1 MKLVPKEIPY
11 TEKMITQFIGS
22 RFEQADAK
30 YAVIGLSGGLD
41 SSLVL
46 ELLKRSI
53 GPERIKA
60 FFLPYGSLS
69 GPDRD
74 YAVMASHSCGVRME
88 EIDITDIVS
97 SVPLESV
104 GMAKGNL
111 MARARM
117 LILYT
122 YANNNNGL
130 VVGTSNKSELLMG
143 YFTKY
148 GDGAADIYPIG
159 DLFKTQVRAL
169 SEDLGVPARI
179 LERPPS
185 AGLIKD
191 QTDEGEMGIPYP
203 LLDQVLSGLLMGLS
217 DDMIVESIDND
228 LAKEEELARAR
239 FKPPV
244 DRNTVGRIRDQLR
257 GSIHKRQSLAIPK
270 LQSNTVGV
278 DLRERW

>member
-1 MKLVPKEIPY
+1 MIFHIKRTFQQRVGILKLVPNEIPY
-11 TEKMITQFIGS
+11 TEKMILQFIES
-22 RFEQADAK
+22 RFEEAGAK

-53 GPERIKA
+53 GPKRIKS
-60 FFLPYGSLS
+60 FFLPYGPLS

-74 YAVMASHSCGVRME
+74 YAVMASNSCGVQME

-97 SVPLESV
+97 SVPLNPV
-104 GMAKGNL
+104 GIAKGNL

-122 YANNNNGL
+122 YANNNDGL
-130 VVGTSNKSELLMG
+130 VIGTSNKSELLMG

-169 SEDLGVPARI
+169 SENLGVPARI

-185 AGLIKD
+185 AGLVTD

-203 LLDQVLSGLLMGLS
+203 LLDQVLNGLLMGLS
-217 DDMIVESIDND
+217 DEIIIKNIDND
-228 LAKEEELARAR
+228 LATEEEMIRAS

-244 DRNTVGRIRDQLR
+244 DRIIVRGIRDQLR
-257 GSIHKRQSLAIPK
+257 GSNA
-270 LQSNTVGV
+270 
-278 DLRERW
+278 